1 MMLKNVDLPKPV
13 KLCAIAG
20 VLIIVYL
27 IIAIPFKVM
36 SVIPGFTDIRP
47 VMLLK
52 PVYGVFFGIPGCI
65 AFAVGNLIGDI
76 MSDSL
81 RWSSIAGF
89 AANFLGPFVFYL
101 FWNRISKSP
110 FSLRTGVSILKHI
123 ALIAVSALMEAIIIT
138 PAVKWVYSEIDV
150 ILLFSTVKMRFPI
163 CLSTLPHM
171 KSSTSMSESCCRTFL
186 SQVQSMGALLCVI

>member
-123 ALIAVSALMEAIIIT
+123 ALIAVSALMEAIIIV

-150 ILLFSTVKMRFPI
+150 ILLFSTVVLNGAVFPI
-163 CLSTLPHM
+163 MIGIPLMILMQEELGFKPL
-171 KSSTSMSESCCRTFL
+171 KK
-186 SQVQSMGALLCVI
+186 GALTL

>member
-1 MMLKNVDLPKPV
+1 MALINSKLPKPLR
-13 KLCAIAG
+13 LCLLTA
-20 VLIIVYL
+20 VLVAVYL

-47 VMLLK
+47 VMLFK

-81 RWSSIAGF
+81 RWSSAAGF

-101 FWNRISKSP
+101 FWSRISKSS
-110 FSLRTGVSILKHI
+110 FSLRTGKDLLKQ
-123 ALIAVSALMEAIIIT
+123 LAIIVVSSIVEAVLIT
-138 PAVKWVYSEIDV
+138 PAVKVIYPEIDV
-150 ILLFSTVKMRFPI
+150 FVFAMMVLLNGIAFPLVLGIPLMILMQEELGFI
-163 CLSTLPHM
+163 LSINKTL
-171 KSSTSMSESCCRTFL
+171 
-186 SQVQSMGALLCVI
+186 

>member
-150 ILLFSTVKMRFPI
+150 ILLFSTVVLNGAVFPI
-163 CLSTLPHM
+163 MIGIPLMILMQEELGFKPL
-171 KSSTSMSESCCRTFL
+171 KK
-186 SQVQSMGALLCVI
+186 GALTL

>member
-123 ALIAVSALMEAIIIT
+123 ALIAISALMEAIIIT

-150 ILLFSTVKMRFPI
+150 ILLFSTVVLNGAVFPI
-163 CLSTLPHM
+163 MIGIPLMILMQEELGFKPL
-171 KSSTSMSESCCRTFL
+171 KKER
-186 SQVQSMGALLCVI
+186 